1 MRIKALDHVQLAM
14 PSGREA
20 DARAFYSGLL
30 GIPETVKPP
39 QLARRG
45 GCWFER
51 GDLKIHLGVEADFRP
66 ARKAHPALIVEDLPA
81 LKVTLAAA
89 GFALRA
95 DEPLAGYDRIL
106 WMIRSAIGSNF
117 WSRHAPDNLE
127 LRAGAGEIQ
136 SRSRTGKLRTARS
149 AAQCIRPHL
158 RNTKAR
164 TNP

>member
-1 MRIKALDHVQLAM
+1 MRSSTAW
-14 PSGREA
+14 SFGRSASVLECRIISAEA
-20 DARAFYSGLL
+20 TGTTISVPTSRSRVTIAF
-30 GIPETVKPP
+30 
-39 QLARRG
+39 
-45 GCWFER
+45 
-51 GDLKIHLGVEADFRP
+51 
-66 ARKAHPALIVEDLPA
+66 
-81 LKVTLAAA
+81 
-89 GFALRA
+89 
-95 DEPLAGYDRIL
+95 L

-127 LRAGAGEIQ
+127 LRAGADEIQ